1 MIKKLTIAAVVL
13 PLCIAAQA
21 REGAYIGA
29 NLAWSQIDTN
39 SHGGVLADR
48 SEKKDDGFGGA
59 LYAGYGRMGANGFLA
74 LEVNAAM
81 SDTKVDLQLG
91 HDKSTLEMKDS
102 YGAGFLMGA
111 NLPHNFAAYA
121 RLGWQQSEFENKN
134 NQGSNSWSKRNTH
147 DGVRYGVG
155 LMVGLTE
162 IFDIRVEAYRTDYNR
177 KSYSE
182 FGTSIKP
189 SENAAGVGA
198 SFRF

>member
-13 PLCIAAQA
+13 PLCMAAQA

-29 NLAWSQIDTN
+29 NLTWSQIDTN

-48 SEKKDDGFGGA
+48 SDKKDDGFGGS

-81 SDTKVDLQLG
+81 SDTKVDMSLG

-102 YGAGFLMGA
+102 FGAGFLMGA

-121 RLGWQQSEFENKN
+121 RIGWQNSEFKN
-134 NQGSNSWSKRNTH
+134 NNIEGNNSWSKASKH
-147 DGVRYGVG
+147 DGIRYGVG
-155 LMVGLTE
+155 VLLPLQEVIDARFE
-162 IFDIRVEAYRTDYNR
+162 VARTDYN
-177 KSYSE
+177 KKTYTQE
-182 FGTSIKP
+182 TKIKP
-189 SENAAGVGA
+189 STNEVVLGVT
-198 SFRF
+198 FRF